1 MKKLIGWPVAH
12 LCYILGDWTCKLM
25 EGIDTEWAADI
36 LYPVYNRLML
46 WSCDL
51 NDWAGLD
58 LWSGAKEE

>member
-1 MKKLIGWPVAH
+1 
-12 LCYILGDWTCKLM
+12 M

-46 WSCDL
+46 WSGDL

-58 LWSGAKEE
+58 LWSDAKEE